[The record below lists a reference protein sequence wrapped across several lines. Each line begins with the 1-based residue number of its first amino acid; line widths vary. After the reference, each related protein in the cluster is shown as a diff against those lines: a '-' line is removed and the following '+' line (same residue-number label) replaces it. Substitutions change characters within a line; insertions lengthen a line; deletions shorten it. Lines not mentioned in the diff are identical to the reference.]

1 MDYKELI
8 SKVRRIEIK
17 AKKISE
23 QSLSGK
29 YQSRFKGRGMTFSE
43 VRNYQIGDD
52 IRNIDWN
59 VTARHGSPYVK
70 IFEEEREQ
78 TVILLIDMSGS
89 NLWGTGNMLKK
100 DFIVEL
106 AATLAF
112 SAIDNKDKV
121 GALLFTDKI
130 EKFIVPRG
138 GKKHILSIVNDLL
151 SFQVENVKT
160 DIKLPLEFLLKAL
173 KKKATIF
180 LISDFIVDKND
191 YKQTISMVSKKHD
204 LVSLH
209 IFDKKEYE
217 LPDMG
222 LVRLLDCE
230 TNYMSWFD
238 TSNKYV
244 KNMYENNMRNGV
256 NDIMRIF
263 KLYGVDSL
271 SLEVGS
277 DYIGALI
284 NLFNKRTKL

>member
-8 SKVRRIEIK
+8 SKVRKIEIK

-43 VRNYQIGDD
+43 VRDYQVGDD

-59 VTARHGSPYVK
+59 VTARYGAPYVK

-89 NLWGTGNMLKK
+89 NLWGTGNTIKK
-100 DFIVEL
+100 NFIVEL

-112 SAIDNKDKV
+112 SAIDNNDKV

-130 EKFIVPRG
+130 EKFILPRG
-138 GKKHILSIVNDLL
+138 GRKHILSIVNDLL
-151 SFQVENVKT
+151 SFNVENVKT
-160 DIKLPLEFLLKAL
+160 DIQLPLEFLLKAL

-180 LISDFIVDKND
+180 LISDFIVDKYD
-191 YKQTISMVSKKHD
+191 SKIISMVNKKHD
-204 LVSLH
+204 LISLH
-209 IFDKKEYE
+209 IFDKNEYE

-222 LVRLLDCE
+222 LVRLKDCE
-230 TNYMSWFD
+230 TNDVAWFD
-238 TSNKYV
+238 TSNKSLRAEYSDSM
-244 KNMYENNMRNGV
+244 KNKI
-256 NDIMRIF
+256 NDIMHTL
-263 KLYGVDSL
+263 KLHGVDNL

-277 DYIGALI
+277 DYIGSLI
-284 NLFNKRTKL
+284 NLFNKRTRI